1 MVEEEHGDGP
11 SRIAAL
17 RKKAEAELEDG
28 DDELFASGRG
38 NGTKELTGQRI
49 LQVATVIRNLSF
61 EEDNSPVLAKNL
73 TCLRFVLLC
82 VNSSWANLNQ
92 MGFDILSNIAAE
104 IHLEEPSD
112 DAVTELLL
120 STLSRCI
127 GAQDRFQV
135 ISSLDVLNKLCG
147 QQVNEDFIQRLLEQ
161 AVYGQ
166 LTEYLSLHDI
176 HLLITVLECLY
187 SLTSLG
193 ELPCNALVKTHSAV
207 ELLVSLVT
215 VEAQSYGPK
224 ACILMRVVETVPGTT
239 AQGAPATTQ
248 PQTTPQSVAISRS
261 TGSPVMLTQAG
272 QAMSQ
277 ASTGPT
283 ILPRP
288 ALVQGGAPR
297 PMAPGIPGGT
307 APTPAAAPTRPQ
319 GAPGSQQVQLRVSN
333 DEPHRVFCLSWLK
346 ATYEPCSGKSIEQNI
361 MYKQYLASMHR
372 MGRKEVISAQHY
384 ALCIRTLFGGST
396 GPNKK
401 AVGDKVE
408 NHYTGIQ
415 VRAQPLPLKLTPAQ
429 AAAAQEASRAQGG
442 APVNGVAGRPQ
453 GQQQQQQ
460 QQQQQMVQVN
470 SQGQVVQQQGQQV
483 AQKVMVNSQG
493 QLVDA
498 QGRLVQISGGQVF
511 QGQKVVHVNQ
521 QGQQVVSVNNQQ
533 GVNAQGQRFMVNSQ
547 GQPVITV
554 NNQGQQV
561 ALSTG
566 GGQVQVQGGQMV
578 QLNAQGQQVMQVNQQ
593 GQQQV
598 VQVNPQGQ
606 QMVQVNQ
613 QGQIVKQ
620 ISPSNVVTLNQ
631 QGQVV
636 QQRIVNSSGQ
646 IVAQGMVQGGTVMS
660 QGMAPRAPVVVQAGQ
675 PRQLVQRIVQPGAGG
690 QQQVVVAQGT
700 QQQQQPNFQVGS
712 QAISSPRPNC
722 DQPKSPILKD
732 LLKHRVPQ
740 PDTTVS
746 QGPRYPLCF
755 VSKNPACFIRSSKFD
770 LRVIFL
776 SLDN

>member
-17 RKKAEAELEDG
+17 KEKAEAELEDG

-38 NGTKELTGQRI
+38 NGTKELTGQRV

-104 IHLEEPSD
+104 IQLEEPND

-272 QAMSQ
+272 QAISQ
-277 ASTGPT
+277 ASAGPT

-288 ALVQGGAPR
+288 ALVQGGIPR
-297 PMAPGIPGGT
+297 PAAPGILGGT
-307 APTPAAAPTRPQ
+307 APSPAAAPARPQ

-429 AAAAQEASRAQGG
+429 AAAAQEASRAQSG

-453 GQQQQQQ
+453 QQQQQQ
-460 QQQQQMVQVN
+460 IVQVN
-470 SQGQVVQQQGQQV
+470 NQGQVVQQQGQQV
-483 AQKVMVNSQG
+483 VQKVMVNSQG

-498 QGRLVQISGGQVF
+498 QGRLVQMSGGQVF

-521 QGQQVVSVNNQQ
+521 QGQQVMSVNNQQ
-533 GVNAQGQRFMVNSQ
+533 AVNSQGQRFMVNSQ
-547 GQPVITV
+547 GQQVITV
-554 NNQGQQV
+554 NSQGQQV

-566 GGQVQVQGGQMV
+566 GGQVVQMNSQGQQMV
-578 QLNAQGQQVMQVNQQ
+578 QVNPQGQQVMQVNQQ
-593 GQQQV
+593 GQQV

-636 QQRIVNSSGQ
+636 QQRIVNSTGQ
-646 IVAQGMVQGGTVMS
+646 IVAQGVVQGGTVMS
-660 QGMAPRAPVVVQAGQ
+660 SGMAPRAPVVVQAGQ
-675 PRQLVQRIVQPGAGG
+675 PRQLVQRLVPGAGG
-690 QQQVVVAQGT
+690 QQQVVVAQGNN
-700 QQQQQPNFQVGS
+700 QQQQQQANYQVGS
-712 QAISSPRPNC
+712 AIASS

-732 LLKHRVPQ
+732 LLKHRAPQ

-755 VSKNPACFIRSSKFD
+755 VSKTPACFIRSLNFY
-770 LRVIFL
+770 L
-776 SLDN
+776 

>member
-1 MVEEEHGDGP
+1 
-11 SRIAAL
+11 
-17 RKKAEAELEDG
+17 
-28 DDELFASGRG
+28 
-38 NGTKELTGQRI
+38 
-49 LQVATVIRNLSF
+49 
-61 EEDNSPVLAKNL
+61 
-73 TCLRFVLLC
+73 
-82 VNSSWANLNQ
+82 
-92 MGFDILSNIAAE
+92 
-104 IHLEEPSD
+104 
-112 DAVTELLL
+112 
-120 STLSRCI
+120 
-127 GAQDRFQV
+127 
-135 ISSLDVLNKLCG
+135 
-147 QQVNEDFIQRLLEQ
+147 
-161 AVYGQ
+161 
-166 LTEYLSLHDI
+166 
-176 HLLITVLECLY
+176 
-187 SLTSLG
+187 
-193 ELPCNALVKTHSAV
+193 
-207 ELLVSLVT
+207 
-215 VEAQSYGPK
+215 
-224 ACILMRVVETVPGTT
+224 
-239 AQGAPATTQ
+239 
-248 PQTTPQSVAISRS
+248 
-261 TGSPVMLTQAG
+261 
-272 QAMSQ
+272 MSQ

-498 QGRLVQISGGQVF
+498 QGRLVQISGGQVV

-566 GGQVQVQGGQMV
+566 GGQVVQGGQMV
-578 QLNAQGQQVMQVNQQ
+578 QLNAQGQQVM
-593 GQQQV
+593 
-598 VQVNPQGQ
+598 
-606 QMVQVNQ
+606 QVNQ

-700 QQQQQPNFQVGS
+700 QQQQPNFQMAAVTGAS
-712 QAISSPRPNC
+712 E
-722 DQPKSPILKD
+722 D
-732 LLKHRVPQ
+732 LENGASV
-740 PDTTVS
+740 
-746 QGPRYPLCF
+746 
-755 VSKNPACFIRSSKFD
+755 
-770 LRVIFL
+770 
-776 SLDN
+776 LDG